1 MKNHSPFRPAT
12 AFLAASLAPLL
23 GGATASPALQDFE
36 IRELPA
42 SCKLLPAELRKR
54 EATLLADLRR
64 QIVAANPLRDGY
76 VLLLKFDENT
86 FKLVT
91 DVIAVERQCCPFL
104 QFRLT
109 VAQESRAL
117 LLEMRGP
124 AGSRELLAQVLRLDG
139 PAP

>member
-1 MKNHSPFRPAT
+1 MKNRSPFRPAT
-12 AFLAASLAPLL
+12 VLLAASLAPLL
-23 GGATASPALQDFE
+23 SGATVSPALRDFE

-64 QIVAANPLRDGY
+64 QTVAANPLRDGY
-76 VLLLKFDENT
+76 ALLLKFDENT
-86 FKLVT
+86 FKLAT